1 MTQEVRLMTDR
12 IIGVEE
18 NLTPVVHLLTEK
30 GYNVESVDFSTEFR
44 KNIDKYD
51 ALVITGLNK
60 DFLGVQ
66 DTVSQIPVIDAKGL
80 SAEEVYTQLTAKFEQ

>member
-1 MTQEVRLMTDR
+1 MTDR

-30 GYNVESVDFSTEFR
+30 GYNVESVDFSAEFR